1 MLTSYDFIFYLLALV
16 ALLAAFGVVTA
27 VSPIYSA
34 LYLVLVMCDFACL
47 FLMLNAY
54 FVAGVQV
61 VVYAGAV
68 VVLFVMVVML
78 FNLHHEKEAFA
89 RGKISG
95 FFKLAAAGM
104 FCGLLATTL
113 YTFTGP
119 EAIKSLPAIGGADS
133 TRQMAQLLFTDYV
146 FGFEAISI
154 LILLVAVGAVT
165 IAQFRGGTHAKS

>member
-1 MLTSYDFIFYLLALV
+1 MLTSYDFMFYLLAIM
-16 ALLAAFGVVTA
+16 ALLFSFGVVTA

-34 LYLVLVMCDFACL
+34 LFLVLVMCDFACL

-61 VVYAGAV
+61 IVYAGAV

-78 FNLHHEKEAFA
+78 FNLHHEKEAFS

-95 FFKLAAAGM
+95 FFKLATAGM

-119 EAIKSLPAIGGADS
+119 QAIKVMPEVGNADT
-133 TRQMAQLLFTDYV
+133 TRRLAQLLFTDYV

>member
-1 MLTSYDFIFYLLALV
+1 MLTAYDFIFYFLASM
-16 ALLAAFGVVTA
+16 ALIFAFGVVTA
-27 VSPIYSA
+27 TSPIYSA
-34 LYLVLVMCDFACL
+34 LCLVLVMCDFACL

-78 FNLHHEKEAFA
+78 FNLHHEKEAFS
-89 RGKISG
+89 RGKVSG
-95 FFKLAAAGM
+95 FFKLAASGM
-104 FCGLLATTL
+104 FCGLLATTI
-113 YTFTGP
+113 YTFTGA
-119 EAIKSLPAIGGADS
+119 EAIKTAPAIGGIDT
-133 TRQMAQLLFTDYV
+133 TRQMAQMLFTDYV

-165 IAQFRGGTHAKS
+165 IAQFRGGTHAKP

>member
-1 MLTSYDFIFYLLALV
+1 MLTTYDFLFYMLGTLALV
-16 ALLAAFGVVTA
+16 CAFGVVTA
-27 VSPIYSA
+27 TSPIYSA

-78 FNLHHEKEAFA
+78 FNLHHEKEAFS
-89 RGKISG
+89 RGKTSG

-104 FCGLLATTL
+104 FCGLLATTI

-119 EAIKSLPAIGGADS
+119 EAIKTAPALGGVD
-133 TRQMAQLLFTDYV
+133 TTKQMAQMLFTDYV

-154 LILLVAVGAVT
+154 LVLLVAVGAVT